1 MFYVPVIEVI
11 KMIRLVIIENEAL
24 SRLGIKSV
32 INQEQDFE
40 MCGEADNGTEGM
52 RLVEELKPDI
62 VLLDIALPDISGLD
76 LIYNIKTRTD
86 SKVIVLTYHSS
97 QDVVNSAFQNGADSY
112 ILKKMDLQ
120 LIKHAI
126 NTTHQNS
133 SFIDPEI
140 AKRFFRNFASG
151 NTKIKGKKYRETLTA
166 TEAQIL
172 NLIARGFSNKE
183 IAEKLFIT
191 VSTVKGH
198 TSHLF
203 SKLGVRGRVN
213 AIIMARELGYLE
225 TETSRVS

>member
-1 MFYVPVIEVI
+1 MSYVPVIEVI
-11 KMIRLVIIENEAL
+11 KMIRLVIIEIEAL

-40 MCGEADNGTEGM
+40 MFGQADNGTEEM
-52 RLVEELKPDI
+52 RLVEQLKPDI

-76 LIYNIKTRTD
+76 LIYNIKARTN
-86 SKVIVLTYHSS
+86 SKAIVLTYHSS
-97 QDVVNSAFQNGADSY
+97 QDAVNSAFQNGADSY

-126 NTTHQNS
+126 NTTYQNN

-140 AKRFFRNFASG
+140 AKRLFKNFTSG
-151 NTKIKGKKYRETLTA
+151 NKKIKGKRYRESPTA
-166 TEAQIL
+166 TETQIL

-198 TSHLF
+198 TSNLF
-203 SKLGVRGRVN
+203 SKLGVRDRVN
-213 AIIMARELGYLE
+213 AIIVAKELGYLE
-225 TETSRVS
+225 TENYRVS